1 MSTAALQAIKET
13 KTGEIVASIIATPV
27 GNATSI
33 PTGLTNLGLGLSEKS
48 GNLDPNPSPMNVS
61 STATAGA
68 NIRTERISLSPSP
81 RITEVT
87 ITITA
92 VAASAKVNPRAAFA
106 LRYCLGVTGR
116 A

>member
-1 MSTAALQAIKET
+1 MSTAKLPATSET
-13 KTGEIVASIIATPV
+13 RIGEIVASIIATPV

-48 GNLDPNPSPMNVS
+48 GYLDANPSPMNVS

-68 NIRTERISLSPSP
+68 SIRTERNSFSPSP

-87 ITITA
+87 MTITA
-92 VAASAKVNPRAAFA
+92 VAASAKANARAAFA

-116 A
+116 V